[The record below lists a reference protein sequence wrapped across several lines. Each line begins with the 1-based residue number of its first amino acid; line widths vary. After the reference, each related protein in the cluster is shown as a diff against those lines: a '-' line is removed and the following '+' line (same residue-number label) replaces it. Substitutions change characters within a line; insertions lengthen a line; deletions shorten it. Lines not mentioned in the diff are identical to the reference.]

1 VTFRVWAPNATNV
14 AVRGSFNG
22 WGQTTMVSEGASGNW
37 SVDVPG
43 ATAGSQYKFYL
54 NNSIWKKDP
63 RGRQVVH
70 SQDNSIVYD
79 PNAFNWSGDS
89 RLGANE
95 SDLVIYEMHVG
106 AFHDPSPW
114 PINNLPGKFSDA
126 IAKLDHLQD
135 LGVNAVELLPIWEF
149 PGDYSWGY
157 NPSDPYTVENAG
169 YGGPDGLKAFVKAAH
184 DRGISVLLDVVHN
197 HYGPSDLDL
206 WGFDNGATPGI
217 YFYSGALGQ
226 TGWGDTRPNYSA
238 EGVRSYIID
247 NFNMWM
253 DEYHVDGFR
262 WDSVGTMRFYSGGS
276 VPGADTLIQYIN
288 NTEIR
293 ANRPGVISIAEDQA
307 YGQGFHGEWDT
318 GFWGVLVD
326 EASKANDA
334 DRNMFTLWGEI
345 GGSSF
350 FNVIFAENHDKV
362 GALNGAD
369 HQRLP
374 KRIDSGN
381 PESYWARKRSMLAS
395 AVLMTTPGIPM
406 LFMGQEMLETN
417 QFSDSKPLDWNRTIT
432 QSGVVNFHRDM
443 IHLRR
448 NLDGVSL
455 GLTGPS
461 VTQQHLNNS
470 AKVLAYHRWG
480 AGADD
485 QVMVIMNWS
494 ATSFGSYNLN
504 FPENGRWYVNLNSD
518 WTRYGS
524 DFGNFGSL
532 TVDVAG
538 NSGTV
543 AIAPYSVLILSR
555 QAHPEL
561 DSDADGLLNG
571 WEQEHFGDPL
581 VAVATNDFD
590 LDGADNLAEQGA
602 DTDPKSADSVLKL
615 LSAGMSGGNLTL
627 KWKGGVNARQ
637 VLQKATT
644 VTGTW
649 TPVFTNN
656 PPTPL
661 TNSLVLAA
669 PDAQSYFRI
678 SAGP

>member
-1 VTFRVWAPNATNV
+1 
-14 AVRGSFNG
+14 
-22 WGQTTMVSEGASGNW
+22 
-37 SVDVPG
+37 
-43 ATAGSQYKFYL
+43 
-54 NNSIWKKDP
+54 
-63 RGRQVVH
+63 
-70 SQDNSIVYD
+70 
-79 PNAFNWSGDS
+79 
-89 RLGANE
+89 
-95 SDLVIYEMHVG
+95 
-106 AFHDPSPW
+106 
-114 PINNLPGKFSDA
+114 
-126 IAKLDHLQD
+126 
-135 LGVNAVELLPIWEF
+135 
-149 PGDYSWGY
+149 
-157 NPSDPYTVENAG
+157 
-169 YGGPDGLKAFVKAAH
+169 
-184 DRGISVLLDVVHN
+184 
-197 HYGPSDLDL
+197 
-206 WGFDNGATPGI
+206 
-217 YFYSGALGQ
+217 
-226 TGWGDTRPNYSA
+226 
-238 EGVRSYIID
+238 
-247 NFNMWM
+247 
-253 DEYHVDGFR
+253 
-262 WDSVGTMRFYSGGS
+262 
-276 VPGADTLIQYIN
+276 
-288 NTEIR
+288 
-293 ANRPGVISIAEDQA
+293 
-307 YGQGFHGEWDT
+307 
-318 GFWGVLVD
+318 
-326 EASKANDA
+326 
-334 DRNMFTLWGEI
+334 
-345 GGSSF
+345 
-350 FNVIFAENHDKV
+350 
-362 GALNGAD
+362 
-369 HQRLP
+369 
-374 KRIDSGN
+374 
-381 PESYWARKRSMLAS
+381 
-395 AVLMTTPGIPM
+395 
-406 LFMGQEMLETN
+406 
-417 QFSDSKPLDWNRTIT
+417 
-432 QSGVVNFHRDM
+432 M

-461 VTQQHLNNS
+461 VTQQHLNDG

-480 AGADD
+480 AGAND

-590 LDGADNLAEQGA
+590 LDGADNLSEQAA
-602 DTDPKSADSVLKL
+602 DTDPKAAGSVLKL
-615 LSAGMSGGNLTL
+615 LSASLTGGNLTL
-627 KWKGGVNARQ
+627 KWKGGVNVRQ
-637 VLQKATT
+637 VLQKANT